1 MSTTPTLSLD
11 YVFVVTGESLVLES
25 LFPRMQQMLALKR
38 RISDQEADLIKLE
51 VTASDGKTV
60 GTYAVRITRQNVA

>member
-25 LFPRMQQMLALKR
+25 LFPRMQQMRDLKR
-38 RISDQEADLIKLE
+38 RIPDDRLCF
-51 VTASDGKTV
+51 GF
-60 GTYAVRITRQNVA
+60 